1 MPEEYYDEDREVS
14 MSFAISWK
22 NLWNQEDTFEQT
34 SEEERREWIHEFL
47 DEIRSKY
54 KRRTKKNSLADFEL
68 AKWDGENMVMVI
80 FPKLKYTTAESLK
93 EDVNYII
100 AAGQISQ
107 VQVYL
112 DREPFDV
119 FDSKY
124 KTEQFK
130 KIWMEQQASKKD
142 EKE

>member
-1 MPEEYYDEDREVS
+1 
-14 MSFAISWK
+14 
-22 NLWNQEDTFEQT
+22 
-34 SEEERREWIHEFL
+34 
-47 DEIRSKY
+47 
-54 KRRTKKNSLADFEL
+54 
-68 AKWDGENMVMVI
+68 MVMVI

-112 DREPFDV
+112 DRELFDV

-130 KIWMEQQASKKD
+130 KIWMEHQASKKD
-142 EKE
+142 EKEKAEQEERKPLDPDEIR